1 MKPASPALIA
11 LLNTGIQFTMA
22 DLYTFTLAG
31 GSVLRYSSAPTALVA
46 NGFSFALGPKFERS
60 KTKTVIGT
68 QVDELDIKIYPE
80 TTDLIG
86 TTPWLQAAWQGQLDG
101 ALLQLERA
109 FMPTYR
115 DTSPGTVILF
125 AGRISDIDCSRT
137 GIDMKCRSHL
147 ELLNIQMPRRLWQT
161 SCTHV
166 FGDAMCQFDR
176 ASLQASFACL
186 AGSTETQ
193 IVSTVNPTPQGLY
206 AQGTV
211 TALSGANAGDSR
223 TIARHEQWHGDGKAR
238 IPVASGDRRPVPAAA
253 RLRPHNRDLHQRLQQ
268 RGPFRWVSVRPDPGN
283 RGMTDPRRAAVLVEA
298 ASWLR
303 TPYHHMGRVKGGGTD
318 CLMLLAEVY
327 EAAGVI
333 PHVDIPFYPPDWH
346 LHRGAERYLDGLMRY
361 AREISEP
368 AKRRRCGAVQIRPLL
383 CAWGDRCCLAAADPR
398 LAQCRRRLCRCR
410 PRTARPPR
418 RPVFLPFF

>member
-125 AGRISDIDCSRT
+125 AGRVSDIDCSRT

-176 ASLQASFACL
+176 SSLQASFACL

-223 TIARHEQWHGDGKAR
+223 TIAAMSNGTVTVKLAFLSPPATGDQFQLLPGC
-238 IPVASGDRRPVPAAA
+238 DRTIATCTNVFNNAVHFGGFPYVPT
-253 RLRPHNRDLHQRLQQ
+253 PE
-268 RGPFRWVSVRPDPGN
+268 
-283 RGMTDPRRAAVLVEA
+283 TAV
-298 ASWLR
+298 
-303 TPYHHMGRVKGGGTD
+303 
-318 CLMLLAEVY
+318 
-327 EAAGVI
+327 
-333 PHVDIPFYPPDWH
+333 
-346 LHRGAERYLDGLMRY
+346 
-361 AREISEP
+361 
-368 AKRRRCGAVQIRPLL
+368 
-383 CAWGDRCCLAAADPR
+383 
-398 LAQCRRRLCRCR
+398 
-410 PRTARPPR
+410 
-418 RPVFLPFF
+418 